1 MRKQLTL
8 TLPTLLT
15 SFILLQTKV
24 WGQQQQRRQNVII
37 NRHFLGDIFATSGKK
52 TIYFLFLPPQVKKVT
67 FLFNSHTSR
76 FYRELFF
83 VCFNMKTF
91 GASNSFFFFILF
103 LKETSLATF
112 TCHPILFLFKF
123 FLNVLASL

>member
-91 GASNSFFFFILF
+91 GASNSFFFFIFF
-103 LKETSLATF
+103 LKETPLATF
-112 TCHPILFLFKF
+112 TCHPHLIFIKVFP
-123 FLNVLASL
+123 

>member
-8 TLPTLLT
+8 TLQTLLT

-52 TIYFLFLPPQVKKVT
+52 KHIFATSGKK
-67 FLFNSHTSR
+67 
-76 FYRELFF
+76 
-83 VCFNMKTF
+83 
-91 GASNSFFFFILF
+91 
-103 LKETSLATF
+103 
-112 TCHPILFLFKF
+112 
-123 FLNVLASL
+123 

>member
-24 WGQQQQRRQNVII
+24 LGQQQQRRQNVII

-91 GASNSFFFFILF
+91 GASNSFFFFI
-103 LKETSLATF
+103 
-112 TCHPILFLFKF
+112 F
-123 FLNVLASL
+123 FFEGNSFGDFYLPPPSYFY